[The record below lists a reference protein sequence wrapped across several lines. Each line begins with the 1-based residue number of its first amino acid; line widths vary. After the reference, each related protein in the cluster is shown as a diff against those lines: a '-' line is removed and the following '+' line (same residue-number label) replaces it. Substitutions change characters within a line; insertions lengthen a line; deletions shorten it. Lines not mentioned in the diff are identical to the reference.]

1 MGKITH
7 FEDVETRMDTS
18 GGKSRFSANFLSLQ
32 LQLKT
37 LLEESGGDEL
47 LPFLDALAT
56 LNRSEQK
63 LLLKML
69 ARTIEKV
76 VATTPRFATDGDLA
90 LKNFEDSLY
99 QDIAEA
105 LDVGHI
111 KDVRS
116 KRIEVLDGGKEKSA
130 PSNSPI
136 DLAAVRKRKKLS
148 SESILN

>member
-7 FEDVETRMDTS
+7 FGEVRTRMDTS
-18 GGKSRFSANFLSLQ
+18 GSKSRFSANFLSLQ

-47 LPFLDALAT
+47 LPFLDALSS

-76 VATTPRFATDGDLA
+76 VASTPRFATDGDLA
-90 LKNFEDSLY
+90 LKNFEDALY
-99 QDIAEA
+99 DDIAEA
-105 LDVGHI
+105 LDCGHI
-111 KDVRS
+111 KDVRE
-116 KRIEVLDGGKEKSA
+116 KRIEVLEGGKEKR
-130 PSNSPI
+130 PTRKSPI
-136 DLAAVRKRKKLS
+136 DLEAVRKRKKLS

>member
-1 MGKITH
+1 MGKITR
-7 FEDVETRMDTS
+7 FEEVRTRMDTS

-47 LPFLDALAT
+47 IPFLDALSS

-76 VATTPRFATDGDLA
+76 VATTPRFATSGDLA

-99 QDIAEA
+99 KDIADE
-105 LDVGHI
+105 LDFGHI
-111 KDVRS
+111 KDVRA
-116 KRIEVLDGGKEKSA
+116 KRIEVLDGGKEQIPTPKA
-130 PSNSPI
+130 PI
-136 DLAAVRKRKKLS
+136 DLASARKRKKLS